1 MTITRWCKNLKSL
14 HWGSWR
20 GGRKGLSP
28 PAAPGFEFL
37 CARLS
42 PPRCLTCPLDLQG
55 VQWAVGLVVVR
66 ASWPEH
72 PRKSKKKKTWN
83 HFFNCIIKIDSEQR
97 YLNFFFFLFI
107 YLYSNMINQKKNTE
121 VTLFTILVLCSS
133 SSFLNFSCI
142 IFKKNFLTSGFFRY

>member
-1 MTITRWCKNLKSL
+1 
-14 HWGSWR
+14 
-20 GGRKGLSP
+20 LSP

-72 PRKSKKKKTWN
+72 PRKSKKKKEPE
-83 HFFNCIIKIDSEQR
+83 IISLIASSR
-97 YLNFFFFLFI
+97 L
-107 YLYSNMINQKKNTE
+107 
-121 VTLFTILVLCSS
+121 TLSTDI
-133 SSFLNFSCI
+133 
-142 IFKKNFLTSGFFRY
+142 

>member
-14 HWGSWR
+14 HWGSWP

-28 PAAPGFEFL
+28 PAVPGFESS

-42 PPRCLTCPLDLQG
+42 PSRCLTCPLGLQG

-66 ASWPEH
+66 ASWPGH
-72 PRKSKKKKTWN
+72 PRKSKKKKRTWN
-83 HFFNCIIKIDSEQR
+83 HFFNCIIKIDSEHR

-142 IFKKNFLTSGFFRY
+142 IF